1 MLEVLMTTT
10 KKIVFD
16 ASVTFEQRLAIRSQ
30 LQDEF
35 SNIIFSLNSENDLI
49 IKHYDSNLGNN

>member
-1 MLEVLMTTT
+1 MLEVLITTT

-35 SNIIFSLNSENDLI
+35 PNFILSLNSENDLI
-49 IKHYDSNLGNN
+49 IRHYDSKLGNN